1 MSKILRVLVNTGKQE
16 TQKIYDI
23 IQGAGAKGK
32 PTILKAEL
40 GARYELQDPAAKDLG
55 PANIQSKR
63 VGKNKHVI
71 FDDSTV
77 ADLIIE
83 DYYEDGMGSF
93 GDSGLYGRA
102 EDGKLYEYIAKDSLA
117 NGLPVDLVDGGNPL
131 THVLGGSPANDVIM
145 VSSSP
150 AVAFSGINTLF
161 AAAGTTGAVAAAAA
175 SDGNNATDGDG
186 GGGDG
191 DTTAPTGQTGGL
203 AAVSDT
209 GTRGDNITNSTTPTI
224 DGRAEPGAA
233 VEVTLNGKT
242 YSTTANVTTGAY
254 SVSVPLTDALG
265 NGTYTPSIKVTD
277 AAGNSSTVAGTTF
290 TVDAAAPSGQS
301 GALSNTAPNDSGT
314 LGDNI
319 TSTRTPEISGTAEP
333 GAAVEVTLNGKTY
346 ATTANATTGAYRI
359 SVPLAD
365 ALGNGTYTP
374 SIKVTDAAGNSGTV
388 AGTAFTVDLN
398 APTGQTGG
406 LAAVS
411 DTGTRGDNITNS
423 TTPQISGTAEA
434 GATVEVTLNGKT
446 YSTTANATTGA
457 YRISVPLADALGN
470 GTYTPSIKV
479 TDAAGNSGTVAGA
492 AFTVDLNAP
501 TGQTGGLAAVSDTG
515 TRGDNITNSTT
526 PQISG
531 TAEAGATV
539 EVTLNGKTYSTTANA
554 TTGAYSISVPLAD
567 ALGNGTYT
575 PSIKVTD
582 AAGNSGTVNG
592 TAFTVDASAPT
603 GQAGELTSS
612 SDTGAR
618 DYITSTTTPQISGT
632 AEPGAAVEVTLNGKT
647 YATTANA
654 TTGAYSVTVPLADA
668 LGNGTYTPSIRVTD
682 AAGNSST
689 APGTAFTVNTNVPS
703 GQTGGLTA
711 AAPNDSGTLGDN
723 ITSTTTPE
731 ISGTAQ
737 AGAAVEVTLNG
748 KTYATTAN
756 ATTGAYRISVPLADA
771 LGNGTYTP
779 SIKVTDAAGNSSTV
793 AGTAFTVDAT
803 APSGQSGALTNTA
816 PNDSGA
822 LGDNLTRTNTPE
834 VSGTAEPGASVE
846 VTLNGKTYATTAHA
860 TTGAYSVTVP
870 LADALGNGTHTPSI
884 QVTDA
889 AGNTS
894 TVTGTAFT
902 VDTDAPT
909 GQTGALTNTA
919 SNDSGALGDNIT
931 STSTPEISGTAQA
944 GAAIEVT
951 LNGKTYSTT
960 AHATTGA
967 YSVTVPL
974 ADALG
979 NGTYTPSIKVTDAA
993 GNSSTV
999 AGTAFTVD
1007 ATAPSGQTGAL
1018 TNTAPNDS
1026 GALGDNLTR
1035 TTTPEIS
1042 GTAEPGASVE
1052 VTLNGKTYATTAHA
1066 TTGAY
1071 SVSVPLADALGN
1083 GTYTP
1088 SIQVTDAA
1096 GNTSTVA
1103 GTAFTI
1109 DTFAPTGQT
1118 GRLTATAPNDSGT
1131 LGDNITSTTTPQI
1144 NGTAE
1149 AGAAVEVTLNG
1160 KTYSTTAHATT
1171 GAYSVSVPLADA
1183 LGNGSYTPS
1192 IKVTDAAGNSST
1204 VNGTTFAIDA
1214 FAVAITS
1221 VETNAINNV
1230 EQFESVAMYPS
1241 GGVINTSYVR
1251 MTYSEG
1257 STQTTDQLTGQIF
1270 SHQTVDTGNSI
1281 GIGSSNIQLS
1291 SSDFSLFVDL
1301 NHYTFTSLSFM
1312 YKDLQQGVLY
1322 APSAETTTAATVQF
1336 LNGSGAVIGT
1346 QALFAVTDNSVTP
1359 TFTWNN
1365 TTSAVASSFRIVGLT
1380 NDQWFMD
1387 KLSFT
1392 SVAGALGSGSTTTD
1406 TSPVLN
1412 GTLGTALSGSQYVEI
1427 FDGATSLGN
1436 ATVSGMTWTF
1446 NVPAASYAT
1455 HTYTA
1460 QVKDGTQV
1468 LSTSSNFTLIVA
1480 ATPLVLDLN
1489 GDGVQTISVSEGTQ
1503 FDLLN
1508 TGTQQSVGWVDRH
1521 DGLLAIDLNGDGHIN
1536 SGAEL
1541 FGDHMQLPN
1550 GSLAK
1555 DGWHALAAMDSNADG
1570 QINAQD
1576 EGFDRLL
1583 VWVDANGNGTSDAGE
1598 LSTLAATHIASI
1610 DLAANNHSVQQNG
1623 NVVQYFSTYTTL
1635 DGRTHEVADVGFQ
1648 VNPAVFASHGMD
1660 AGQLL
1665 VDPAMLNAS
1674 RPML

>member
-117 NGLPVDLVDGGNPL
+117 NGLPVDLVDGGKPL

-242 YSTTANVTTGAY
+242 Y
-254 SVSVPLTDALG
+254 
-265 NGTYTPSIKVTD
+265 
-277 AAGNSSTVAGTTF
+277 
-290 TVDAAAPSGQS
+290 
-301 GALSNTAPNDSGT
+301 
-314 LGDNI
+314 
-319 TSTRTPEISGTAEP
+319 
-333 GAAVEVTLNGKTY
+333 
-346 ATTANATTGAYRI
+346 
-359 SVPLAD
+359 
-365 ALGNGTYTP
+365 
-374 SIKVTDAAGNSGTV
+374 
-388 AGTAFTVDLN
+388 
-398 APTGQTGG
+398 
-406 LAAVS
+406 
-411 DTGTRGDNITNS
+411 
-423 TTPQISGTAEA
+423 
-434 GATVEVTLNGKT
+434 
-446 YSTTANATTGA
+446 
-457 YRISVPLADALGN
+457 
-470 GTYTPSIKV
+470 
-479 TDAAGNSGTVAGA
+479 
-492 AFTVDLNAP
+492 
-501 TGQTGGLAAVSDTG
+501 
-515 TRGDNITNSTT
+515 
-526 PQISG
+526 
-531 TAEAGATV
+531 
-539 EVTLNGKTYSTTANA
+539 
-554 TTGAYSISVPLAD
+554 
-567 ALGNGTYT
+567 
-575 PSIKVTD
+575 
-582 AAGNSGTVNG
+582 
-592 TAFTVDASAPT
+592 
-603 GQAGELTSS
+603 
-612 SDTGAR
+612 
-618 DYITSTTTPQISGT
+618 
-632 AEPGAAVEVTLNGKT
+632 
-647 YATTANA
+647 ATTANA
-654 TTGAYSVTVPLADA
+654 TTGAYSV
-668 LGNGTYTPSIRVTD
+668 
-682 AAGNSST
+682 
-689 APGTAFTVNTNVPS
+689 
-703 GQTGGLTA
+703 
-711 AAPNDSGTLGDN
+711 
-723 ITSTTTPE
+723 
-731 ISGTAQ
+731 
-737 AGAAVEVTLNG
+737 
-748 KTYATTAN
+748 
-756 ATTGAYRISVPLADA
+756 SVPLADA

-803 APSGQSGALTNTA
+803 APSGQTGALTNTA

-870 LADALGNGTHTPSI
+870 LADALGNGTYTPSI
-884 QVTDA
+884 QVSDA

-931 STSTPEISGTAQA
+931 ST
-944 GAAIEVT
+944 
-951 LNGKTYSTT
+951 
-960 AHATTGA
+960 
-967 YSVTVPL
+967 
-974 ADALG
+974 
-979 NGTYTPSIKVTDAA
+979 
-993 GNSSTV
+993 
-999 AGTAFTVD
+999 
-1007 ATAPSGQTGAL
+1007 
-1018 TNTAPNDS
+1018 
-1026 GALGDNLTR
+1026 
-1035 TTTPEIS
+1035 TTPEIS
-1042 GTAEPGASVE
+1042 GTTEPGAAVE
-1052 VTLNGKTYATTAHA
+1052 VTLNGKTYTTTAHA

-1251 MTYSEG
+1251 MTYSQG

-1427 FDGATSLGN
+1427 FDGATSLGH

-1536 SGAEL
+1536 SGVEL

>member
-16 TQKIYDI
+16 TQKIYDV

-83 DYYEDGMGSF
+83 DYYDDGMGSF

-131 THVLGGSPANDVIM
+131 RHVLGGSPAKDVYM

-150 AVAFSGINTLF
+150 AVAFSGINTLL

-175 SDGNNATDGDG
+175 SDGSNATDGDG
-186 GGGDG
+186 GGDDGGGGG
-191 DTTAPTGQTGGL
+191 DTTAPTGQTGGLAAISDTGTRGDNITSSTTPTIDGRAEPGAAVEVTLNGKTYSTTANATTGAYSVSVPLADALGNGTYTPSSKVTDAAGNSSTLAGTAFTVDLNAPTGQTGGL

-224 DGRAEPGAA
+224 DGRAEPGAT

-242 YSTTANVTTGAY
+242 YTATANATTGAYSVSVPLADALGNGTYTPSIKVTDAAGNSSTVNGTAFTVDASAPTGQAGELTSSSDTGARDYITSTATPQISGTAEAGATVEVTLNSKTYTTTANATTGAY

-277 AAGNSSTVAGTTF
+277 AAGNSSTV
-290 TVDAAAPSGQS
+290 
-301 GALSNTAPNDSGT
+301 
-314 LGDNI
+314 
-319 TSTRTPEISGTAEP
+319 
-333 GAAVEVTLNGKTY
+333 
-346 ATTANATTGAYRI
+346 
-359 SVPLAD
+359 
-365 ALGNGTYTP
+365 
-374 SIKVTDAAGNSGTV
+374 
-388 AGTAFTVDLN
+388 
-398 APTGQTGG
+398 
-406 LAAVS
+406 
-411 DTGTRGDNITNS
+411 
-423 TTPQISGTAEA
+423 
-434 GATVEVTLNGKT
+434 
-446 YSTTANATTGA
+446 
-457 YRISVPLADALGN
+457 
-470 GTYTPSIKV
+470 
-479 TDAAGNSGTVAGA
+479 
-492 AFTVDLNAP
+492 
-501 TGQTGGLAAVSDTG
+501 
-515 TRGDNITNSTT
+515 
-526 PQISG
+526 
-531 TAEAGATV
+531 
-539 EVTLNGKTYSTTANA
+539 
-554 TTGAYSISVPLAD
+554 
-567 ALGNGTYT
+567 
-575 PSIKVTD
+575 
-582 AAGNSGTVNG
+582 NG
-592 TAFTVDASAPT
+592 TAFTVD
-603 GQAGELTSS
+603 
-612 SDTGAR
+612 
-618 DYITSTTTPQISGT
+618 
-632 AEPGAAVEVTLNGKT
+632 
-647 YATTANA
+647 TTA
-654 TTGAYSVTVPLADA
+654 
-668 LGNGTYTPSIRVTD
+668 
-682 AAGNSST
+682 
-689 APGTAFTVNTNVPS
+689 PS
-703 GQTGGLTA
+703 GQTGALTNT
-711 AAPNDSGTLGDN
+711 APNDSGTLGDN

-731 ISGTAQ
+731 ISGTTEP
-737 AGAAVEVTLNG
+737 GAAVEVTLNG
-748 KTYATTAN
+748 KTYTTTAN
-756 ATTGAYRISVPLADA
+756 
-771 LGNGTYTP
+771 
-779 SIKVTDAAGNSSTV
+779 
-793 AGTAFTVDAT
+793 
-803 APSGQSGALTNTA
+803 
-816 PNDSGA
+816 
-822 LGDNLTRTNTPE
+822 
-834 VSGTAEPGASVE
+834 
-846 VTLNGKTYATTAHA
+846 
-860 TTGAYSVTVP
+860 
-870 LADALGNGTHTPSI
+870 
-884 QVTDA
+884 
-889 AGNTS
+889 
-894 TVTGTAFT
+894 
-902 VDTDAPT
+902 
-909 GQTGALTNTA
+909 
-919 SNDSGALGDNIT
+919 
-931 STSTPEISGTAQA
+931 
-944 GAAIEVT
+944 
-951 LNGKTYSTT
+951 
-960 AHATTGA
+960 
-967 YSVTVPL
+967 
-974 ADALG
+974 
-979 NGTYTPSIKVTDAA
+979 
-993 GNSSTV
+993 
-999 AGTAFTVD
+999 
-1007 ATAPSGQTGAL
+1007 
-1018 TNTAPNDS
+1018 
-1026 GALGDNLTR
+1026 
-1035 TTTPEIS
+1035 
-1042 GTAEPGASVE
+1042 
-1052 VTLNGKTYATTAHA
+1052 A

-1083 GTYTP
+1083 GT
-1088 SIQVTDAA
+1088 
-1096 GNTSTVA
+1096 
-1103 GTAFTI
+1103 
-1109 DTFAPTGQT
+1109 
-1118 GRLTATAPNDSGT
+1118 
-1131 LGDNITSTTTPQI
+1131 
-1144 NGTAE
+1144 
-1149 AGAAVEVTLNG
+1149 
-1160 KTYSTTAHATT
+1160 
-1171 GAYSVSVPLADA
+1171 
-1183 LGNGSYTPS
+1183 YTPS

-1230 EQFESVAMYPS
+1230 EQFESVPMYPT
-1241 GGVINTSYVR
+1241 GGVINTNYVR
-1251 MTYSEG
+1251 ITYSQG

-1281 GIGSSNIQLS
+1281 GIGSSNLQLS

-1312 YKDLQQGVLY
+1312 YKDLQKGVLY
-1322 APSAETTTAATVQF
+1322 APTAETTTAATVQI

-1392 SVAGALGSGSTTTD
+1392 SVAGSLGSGSTTTD

-1436 ATVSGMTWTF
+1436 ATVTGMTWTF
-1446 NVPAASYAT
+1446 EVPSASFAT

-1489 GDGVQTISVSEGTQ
+1489 GDGVQTISISEGTQ

-1508 TGTQQSVGWVDRH
+1508 TGTKQSVGWVDRH
-1521 DGLLAIDLNGDGHIN
+1521 DGLLAIDLNGDGQIN

-1541 FGDHMQLPN
+1541 FGDHTQLPN

-1576 EGFDRLL
+1576 VGFDRLL
-1583 VWVDANGNGTSDAGE
+1583 VWVDANGNGISDAGE
-1598 LSTLAATHIASI
+1598 LSTLAANHIASI